1 MASQAYYN
9 GDWYECVSDTTAG
22 ESPST
27 NPEKWRVM
35 DIPSQFE
42 RFIVQAAY
50 EKMLPGEGQTD
61 RRRGERYTASQILD
75 ETIYKEVSRLG
86 RVQSQRS
93 SVGTR

>member
-9 GDWYECVSDTTAG
+9 GDWYECVSDAAAG

-27 NPEKWRVM
+27 HPSKWRLM
-35 DIPSQFE
+35 DIPAQFE
-42 RFIVQAAY
+42 RYIVQAAY

-61 RRRGERYTASQILD
+61 RRRGERVTAAQILD
-75 ETIYKEVSRLG
+75 ETWYKEVSRGG
-86 RVQSQRS
+86 RVETQRS